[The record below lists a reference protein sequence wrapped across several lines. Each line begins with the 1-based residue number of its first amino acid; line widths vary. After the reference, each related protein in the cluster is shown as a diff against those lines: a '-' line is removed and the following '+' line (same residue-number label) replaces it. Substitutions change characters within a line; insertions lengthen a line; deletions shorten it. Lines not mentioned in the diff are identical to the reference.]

1 MGDGQDDLTNE
12 NLATDGKGKVRRKA
26 RKITKACYIVMIVMV
41 ILVVVGA
48 GVAIY
53 MLFY

>member
-1 MGDGQDDLTNE
+1 MGDGSEDLTND
-12 NLATDGKGKVRRKA
+12 NLVLEGKSKVKRKP
-26 RKITKACYIVMIVMV
+26 RTITKACYIVMIIMV

>member
-12 NLATDGKGKVRRKA
+12 NEAGDGKGRVKRKP
-26 RKITKACYIVMIVMV
+26 RKITKACYIVMIIMV